1 MTTTV
6 VLKNEPVRSLEDKFL
21 GELVRQSES
30 KRSVIQS
37 DFLTDLKQTAMSVLA
52 QSKFPNKRDEEW
64 QFTDISEL
72 LKIDFQVAQKANL
85 TTDIINQ
92 FILEEAQQSRIVFI
106 NGIYSPEFSNTKALT
121 ALDDRVYLGN
131 LSDLPDAQKVKLT
144 HYLGQQEGSN
154 EFFTA
159 LNTAGFSDLA
169 IAWIGSDVTL
179 ETPIHLLFLSVVD
192 SIPSLIQSRVLVIA
206 EPNSNFSIVESYG
219 AVTTNCT
226 DRPQQ
231 KPYLS
236 NVVTEIYLAE
246 NSQINH
252 IRNQRESGDSFHIAK
267 TAIAQSKNSSYTN
280 YDFNLGAKF
289 YRHNL
294 DIFQQGEQT
303 ETNLNGLTIIAGR
316 QVSDTHSAIYL
327 RHPHGK
333 TNQLHKCIVDEYSHA
348 IFSGKVFVPKAAQ
361 MTNAI
366 QLNRNLVLSSKARV
380 NTKPELQ
387 ITADNVKCS
396 HGATVSQLE
405 ADEVFYLRS
414 RGLNDYDAR
423 HLLIDAFAGE
433 ILDKIS
439 LNSLQKRLRQ
449 CISCRTI

>member
-1 MTTTV
+1 MTTAV
-6 VLKNEPVRSLEDKFL
+6 VLKNESVSSLEDNYLSKL
-21 GELVRQSES
+21 LIQCES
-30 KRSVIQS
+30 KNAVIQS
-37 DFLTDLKQTAMSVLA
+37 DCLSDLKQKAASVLA

-64 QFTDISEL
+64 QFTDISDL
-72 LKIDFQVAQKANL
+72 LKIDFQSAKKTIL
-85 TTDIINQ
+85 TTDILNQ
-92 FILEEAQQSRIVFI
+92 FVLEEAKNSRLVFV
-106 NGIYSPEFSNTKALT
+106 NGIYSSELSNIT
-121 ALDDRVYLGN
+121 ALPDRVYVGNLHN
-131 LSDLPDAQKVKLT
+131 LSDTKKTQLA
-144 HYLGQQEGSN
+144 HYLGQQEGSD

-159 LNTAGFSDLA
+159 LNTAGLSDVA
-169 IAWIGSDVTL
+169 IAWVGSDVKI

-192 SIPSLIQSRVLVIA
+192 SVPSLVQTRVLVIA
-206 EPNSNFSIVESYG
+206 EPHSNFSIVESYG

-231 KPYLS
+231 KPYFS

-246 NSQINH
+246 NSQMNH

-280 YDFNLGAKF
+280 YDFNLGSKLC
-289 YRHNL
+289 RHNL
-294 DIFQQGEQT
+294 DIYQQGEQT
-303 ETNLNGLTIIAGR
+303 ESNLNGLTIIAGR
-316 QVSDTHSAIYL
+316 QVSDTHSAIHL

-348 IFSGKVFVPKAAQ
+348 VFSGKVFVPKAAQ
-361 MTNAI
+361 MTNAS

-433 ILDKIS
+433 ILDKVS
-439 LNSLQKRLRQ
+439 LHSLEKRLRQ

>member
-1 MTTTV
+1 MTTAV
-6 VLKNEPVRSLEDKFL
+6 VLKNESVNSLEDNYL
-21 GELVRQSES
+21 S
-30 KRSVIQS
+30 KLLSQCEKKNAVIQS
-37 DFLTDLKQTAMSVLA
+37 DFLSDLKQKAASVLT
-52 QSKFPNKRDEEW
+52 QSRFPNKRDEEW
-64 QFTDISEL
+64 QFTDISDL
-72 LKIDFQVAQKANL
+72 LKIDFQVAKETTL
-85 TTDIINQ
+85 TTDILNQ
-92 FILEEAQQSRIVFI
+92 FILEEAKNSRLVFV
-106 NGIYSPEFSNTKALT
+106 NGIYSAELSNTT
-121 ALDDRVYLGN
+121 ALLDGVYVGN
-131 LSDLPDAQKVKLT
+131 LSNLSDTKKTQLAS
-144 HYLGQQEGSN
+144 YLGQQEGSDD
-154 EFFTA
+154 FFTA
-159 LNTAGFSDLA
+159 LNTAGLDDVA
-169 IAWIGSDVTL
+169 IAWVGSDVTV

-192 SIPSLIQSRVLVIA
+192 SVPSLIQTRVLVIA
-206 EPNSNFSIVESYG
+206 EPNSTFSLVESYG

-231 KPYLS
+231 KPYFS

-246 NSQINH
+246 NSQVNH

-267 TAIAQSKNSSYTN
+267 TVISQAKNSHYTN
-280 YDFNLGAKF
+280 YDFNLGAKLC
-289 YRHNL
+289 RHNL
-294 DIFQQGEQT
+294 EIYQQGEQT
-303 ETNLNGLTIIAGR
+303 ESNLNGLTIIAGR

-333 TNQLHKCIVDEYSHA
+333 MNQLHKCIVDEYSHA

-361 MTNAI
+361 MTNAN
-366 QLNRNLVLSSKARV
+366 QLNRNLVLSSKARI

-423 HLLIDAFAGE
+423 HLLLDAFAGE
-433 ILDKIS
+433 ILDKVS
-439 LNSLQKRLRQ
+439 LKSLQQRLRQ

>member
-1 MTTTV
+1 MTTAV
-6 VLKNEPVRSLEDKFL
+6 VLKNESVSSLEDNYL
-21 GELVRQSES
+21 GKLLLQCES
-30 KRSVIQS
+30 NHTVIQS
-37 DFLTDLKQTAMSVLA
+37 DFLSDLKQKAASVLT

-64 QFTDISEL
+64 QFTDISDL
-72 LKIDFQVAQKANL
+72 LKIDFQVAKETTL
-85 TTDIINQ
+85 TTDVLNQ
-92 FILEEAQQSRIVFI
+92 FVLEEAQNSRLVFV
-106 NGIYSPEFSNTKALT
+106 NGIYSAELSNTT
-121 ALDDRVYLGN
+121 ALLDRVYVGNLNN
-131 LSDLPDAQKVKLT
+131 LSDTKKTQLAS
-144 HYLGQQEGSN
+144 YLGRQEGSD

-159 LNTAGFSDLA
+159 LNTAGMSDVA
-169 IAWIGSDVTL
+169 IAWVGSDVTV

-192 SIPSLIQSRVLVIA
+192 SIPSLIQTRVLVIA
-206 EPNSNFSIVESYG
+206 EPNSTFSLVESYG

-246 NSQINH
+246 NSQVNH

-267 TAIAQSKNSSYTN
+267 TAVSQAKNSHYTN
-280 YDFNLGAKF
+280 YDFNLGAKLC
-289 YRHNL
+289 RHNL
-294 DIFQQGEQT
+294 EIYQQGEQT
-303 ETNLNGLTIIAGR
+303 ESNLNGLTIIAGR

-361 MTNAI
+361 MTNAS
-366 QLNRNLVLSSKARV
+366 QLNRNLVLSSKARI

-423 HLLIDAFAGE
+423 HLLLDAFAGE
-433 ILDKIS
+433 ILDKVS
-439 LNSLQKRLRQ
+439 LKSLQQRLRQ

>member
-1 MTTTV
+1 MTTAV
-6 VLKNEPVRSLEDKFL
+6 VLKNESVNSLEDNYL
-21 GELVRQSES
+21 S
-30 KRSVIQS
+30 KLLSQCEKKNAVIQS
-37 DFLTDLKQTAMSVLA
+37 DFLSDLKQKAASILT

-64 QFTDISEL
+64 QFTDISDL
-72 LKIDFQVAQKANL
+72 LKIDFQIAKETIL
-85 TTDIINQ
+85 TTDVLNQ
-92 FILEEAQQSRIVFI
+92 FVLEEAKNSRLVFV
-106 NGIYSPEFSNTKALT
+106 NGIYSSELSNTT
-121 ALDDRVYLGN
+121 ALPDRIYVGN
-131 LSDLPDAQKVKLT
+131 LHNLPDTKKTQLAN
-144 HYLGQQEGSN
+144 YLGQQEGSD

-159 LNTAGFSDLA
+159 LNTAGLSDVA
-169 IAWIGSDVTL
+169 IAWVGSDVTV

-192 SIPSLIQSRVLVIA
+192 SIPSLIQTRVLVIA

-219 AVTTNCT
+219 AVTDNCT

-246 NSQINH
+246 NSQLNH
-252 IRNQRESGDSFHIAK
+252 IRNQRESGDSFHITK
-267 TAIAQSKNSSYTN
+267 TVIAQSKNSSYTN
-280 YDFNLGAKF
+280 YDFNLGSKLC
-289 YRHNL
+289 RHNL
-294 DIFQQGEQT
+294 DIYQQGEQT
-303 ETNLNGLTIIAGR
+303 ESNLNGLTIIAGR
-316 QVSDTHSAIYL
+316 QVSDTHSAIHL

-348 IFSGKVFVPKAAQ
+348 VFSGKVFVPKAAQ
-361 MTNAI
+361 MTNAS
-366 QLNRNLVLSSKARV
+366 QLNRNLVLSSKAKV

-405 ADEVFYLRS
+405 ADEIFYLRS

-423 HLLIDAFAGE
+423 HLLLDAFAGE
-433 ILDKIS
+433 ILDKVS
-439 LNSLQKRLRQ
+439 LKSLQQRLRQ

>member
-1 MTTTV
+1 MTTAV
-6 VLKNEPVRSLEDKFL
+6 VLKNESVNSLEDDYL
-21 GELVRQSES
+21 GKLLLQCES
-30 KRSVIQS
+30 NHTVIQS
-37 DFLTDLKQTAMSVLA
+37 DFLSDLKQKAASVLT

-64 QFTDISEL
+64 QFTDVSDL
-72 LKIDFQVAQKANL
+72 LKVDFKVAKKTGL
-85 TTDIINQ
+85 TTDILNQ
-92 FILEEAQQSRIVFI
+92 FVLEEAKNSRLVFV
-106 NGIYSPEFSNTKALT
+106 NGIYSSELSDTT
-121 ALDDRVYLGN
+121 ALPDKVYIGN
-131 LSDLPDAQKVKLT
+131 LKGLSDTKKTQLAN
-144 HYLGQQEGSN
+144 YLGQQEGSD

-159 LNTAGFSDLA
+159 LNTVGLSDVA
-169 IAWIGSDVTL
+169 IAWVGSDVKI

-192 SIPSLIQSRVLVIA
+192 SVPTLIQTRVLVIGEA
-206 EPNSNFSIVESYG
+206 NSNFSIVESYG

-231 KPYLS
+231 KPYFS

-246 NSQINH
+246 NSQVNH

-280 YDFNLGAKF
+280 YDFNLGSKLC
-289 YRHNL
+289 RHNL
-294 DIFQQGEQT
+294 EIYQQGEQT

-361 MTNAI
+361 MTNAN

-433 ILDKIS
+433 ILDKVS
-439 LNSLQKRLRQ
+439 LNSLQQRLRQ

>member
-1 MTTTV
+1 MTAAV
-6 VLKNEPVRSLEDKFL
+6 VLKNESINSLEDNYL
-21 GELVRQSES
+21 S
-30 KRSVIQS
+30 KLLSQCEQKKAVIQS
-37 DFLTDLKQTAMSVLA
+37 DFLIDLKQKAASVLT
-52 QSKFPNKRDEEW
+52 QSRFPNKRDEEW
-64 QFTDISEL
+64 QFTDISDL
-72 LKIDFQVAQKANL
+72 LKIDFQVAKETTL
-85 TTDIINQ
+85 TTDILNQ
-92 FILEEAQQSRIVFI
+92 FVLEEAKNSRLVFV
-106 NGIYSPEFSNTKALT
+106 NGIYSAELSNTT
-121 ALDDRVYLGN
+121 ALLDRVYVGN
-131 LSDLPDAQKVKLT
+131 LSNLSDTKKTQLAS
-144 HYLGQQEGSN
+144 YLGQQEGSD
-154 EFFTA
+154 EFFTT
-159 LNTAGFSDLA
+159 LNTAGLDDVA
-169 IAWIGSDVTL
+169 IAWVGSDVTI

-192 SIPSLIQSRVLVIA
+192 SVPSLVQTRVLVIGEA
-206 EPNSNFSIVESYG
+206 NSNFSIVESYG

-231 KPYLS
+231 KPYFS

-246 NSQINH
+246 NSQVNH

-280 YDFNLGAKF
+280 YDFNLGSKLC
-289 YRHNL
+289 RHNL
-294 DIFQQGEQT
+294 DIYQQGEQT
-303 ETNLNGLTIIAGR
+303 ESNLNGLTIIAGR
-316 QVSDTHSAIYL
+316 QVSDTHSAIHL

-348 IFSGKVFVPKAAQ
+348 VFSGKVFVPKAAQ
-361 MTNAI
+361 MTNAS

-433 ILDKIS
+433 ILDKVS
-439 LNSLQKRLRQ
+439 LHSLEKRLRQ

>member
-1 MTTTV
+1 MTTAV
-6 VLKNEPVRSLEDKFL
+6 VLKNESINSLEDNYL
-21 GELVRQSES
+21 S
-30 KRSVIQS
+30 KLLSQCEKKNAVIQS
-37 DFLTDLKQTAMSVLA
+37 DFLSDLKQKAASVLT
-52 QSKFPNKRDEEW
+52 QSRFPNKRDEEW
-64 QFTDISEL
+64 QFTDISDL
-72 LKIDFQVAQKANL
+72 LKIDFQVAKETTL
-85 TTDIINQ
+85 TTDVLNQ
-92 FILEEAQQSRIVFI
+92 FILEEAKNSRLVFV
-106 NGIYSPEFSNTKALT
+106 NGIYSAELSNTT
-121 ALDDRVYLGN
+121 ALLDGVYVGN
-131 LSDLPDAQKVKLT
+131 LSNLSDTKKTQLAS
-144 HYLGQQEGSN
+144 YLGQQEGSDD
-154 EFFTA
+154 FFTA
-159 LNTAGFSDLA
+159 LNTAGLDDVA
-169 IAWIGSDVTL
+169 IAWVGSDVTV

-192 SIPSLIQSRVLVIA
+192 SVPSLIQTRVLVIA
-206 EPNSNFSIVESYG
+206 EPNSTFSLIESYG

-226 DRPQQ
+226 DLPQQ
-231 KPYLS
+231 KPYVS

-246 NSQINH
+246 NSQVNH

-267 TAIAQSKNSSYTN
+267 TVISQAKNSHYTN
-280 YDFNLGAKF
+280 YDFNLGAKLC
-289 YRHNL
+289 RHNL
-294 DIFQQGEQT
+294 EIYQQGEQT

-327 RHPHGK
+327 RHLHGK

-361 MTNAI
+361 MTNAS
-366 QLNRNLVLSSKARV
+366 QLNRNLVLSSKARI

-423 HLLIDAFAGE
+423 HLLLDAFAGE
-433 ILDKIS
+433 ILDKVS
-439 LNSLQKRLRQ
+439 LKSLQQRLRQ

>member
-1 MTTTV
+1 MTTAV
-6 VLKNEPVRSLEDKFL
+6 VLKNESLNSLEDNYLSKL
-21 GELVRQSES
+21 LIQCES
-30 KRSVIQS
+30 KSSVIQS
-37 DFLTDLKQTAMSVLA
+37 DFLSNLKQKAASVLV

-64 QFTDISEL
+64 QFTDISDL
-72 LKIDFQVAQKANL
+72 LKVDFQVAKETTL
-85 TTDIINQ
+85 TTDVLNQ
-92 FILEEAQQSRIVFI
+92 FVLEEAKNSRLVFV
-106 NGIYSPEFSNTKALT
+106 NGIYSAELSDTT
-121 ALDDRVYLGN
+121 ALPDRVYVGNLHN
-131 LSDLPDAQKVKLT
+131 LSDTKKTQLAN
-144 HYLGQQEGSN
+144 YLGQQEGSD

-159 LNTAGFSDLA
+159 LNTAGLSDVA
-169 IAWIGSDVTL
+169 IAWVGSDV
-179 ETPIHLLFLSVVD
+179 EIKTPIHLLFLSVVD
-192 SIPSLIQSRVLVIA
+192 SVPSLIQTRVLVIA
-206 EPNSNFSIVESYG
+206 ETNSNFSIVESYG
-219 AVTTNCT
+219 AVTDNCT

-246 NSQINH
+246 NSQLNH
-252 IRNQRESGDSFHIAK
+252 IRNQRESGDSFHLAK
-267 TAIAQSKNSSYTN
+267 TAISQAKNSHYTN

-289 YRHNL
+289 CRHNL
-294 DIFQQGEQT
+294 DTYQQGEQT
-303 ETNLNGLTIIAGR
+303 ESNLNGLTIIAGR
-316 QVSDTHSAIYL
+316 QVSDTHSAIHL

-348 IFSGKVFVPKAAQ
+348 VFSGKVFVPKAAQ
-361 MTNAI
+361 MTNAV

-433 ILDKIS
+433 ILDKVS
-439 LNSLQKRLRQ
+439 LKSLQQRLRQ

>member
-1 MTTTV
+1 MTTAV
-6 VLKNEPVRSLEDKFL
+6 VLKNESVSSLKDNYLSKL
-21 GELVRQSES
+21 LIQCES
-30 KRSVIQS
+30 KSSVIQS
-37 DFLTDLKQTAMSVLA
+37 DFLSDLKQKAASVLT

-64 QFTDISEL
+64 QFTDISDL
-72 LKIDFQVAQKANL
+72 LKIDFQSAKKTIL
-85 TTDIINQ
+85 TTDILNQ
-92 FILEEAQQSRIVFI
+92 FVLEEAKNSRLVFV
-106 NGIYSPEFSNTKALT
+106 NGTYYSELSDTT
-121 ALDDRVYLGN
+121 ALSDKVYVGN
-131 LSDLPDAQKVKLT
+131 LKGLSDTKKTQLA
-144 HYLGQQEGSN
+144 HYLGQQEGSD

-159 LNTAGFSDLA
+159 LNTAGLSDVA
-169 IAWIGSDVTL
+169 IAWVGSDVKIK
-179 ETPIHLLFLSVVD
+179 TPIHLLFLSVVD
-192 SIPSLIQSRVLVIA
+192 SVPSLVQTRVLVIGEA
-206 EPNSNFSIVESYG
+206 NSNFSIVESYG

-231 KPYLS
+231 KPYFS

-252 IRNQRESGDSFHIAK
+252 IRNQRDSGDSFHIAK

-280 YDFNLGAKF
+280 YDFNLGSKLC
-289 YRHNL
+289 RHNL
-294 DIFQQGEQT
+294 DIYQQGEQT
-303 ETNLNGLTIIAGR
+303 ESNLNGLTIIAGR
-316 QVSDTHSAIYL
+316 QVSDTHSAIHL

-348 IFSGKVFVPKAAQ
+348 VFSGKVFVPKAAQ
-361 MTNAI
+361 MTNAS
-366 QLNRNLVLSSKARV
+366 QLNSNLVLSSKARV

-433 ILDKIS
+433 ILDKVS
-439 LNSLQKRLRQ
+439 LHSLEKRLRQ

>member
-1 MTTTV
+1 MTTAV
-6 VLKNEPVRSLEDKFL
+6 VLKNESVNSLEDNYL
-21 GELVRQSES
+21 S
-30 KRSVIQS
+30 KLLSQCEQKNAVIQS
-37 DFLTDLKQTAMSVLA
+37 DFLTNLKQKAASVLT
-52 QSKFPNKRDEEW
+52 QSRFPNKRDEEW
-64 QFTDISEL
+64 QFTDISDL
-72 LKIDFQVAQKANL
+72 LKIDFQVAKETTL
-85 TTDIINQ
+85 TTDVLNQ
-92 FILEEAQQSRIVFI
+92 FVLEEAKNSRLVFV
-106 NGIYSPEFSNTKALT
+106 NGIYSAELSNTT
-121 ALDDRVYLGN
+121 ALLDRIYVGN
-131 LSDLPDAQKVKLT
+131 LSNLSDTKKTQLAS
-144 HYLGQQEGSN
+144 YLGQQEDSE

-159 LNTAGFSDLA
+159 LNTTGLDDVA
-169 IAWIGSDVTL
+169 IAWVGSDVTV

-192 SIPSLIQSRVLVIA
+192 SIPSLIQTRVLVVA
-206 EPNSNFSIVESYG
+206 EPHSQFSILESYG
-219 AVTTNCT
+219 AVTDNCT

-246 NSQINH
+246 NSQVNH

-267 TAIAQSKNSSYTN
+267 TVISQAKNSHYTN
-280 YDFNLGAKF
+280 YDFNLGAKLC
-289 YRHNL
+289 RHNL
-294 DIFQQGEQT
+294 EIYQQGEQT

-327 RHPHGK
+327 HHPHGK

-361 MTNAI
+361 MTNAS
-366 QLNRNLVLSSKARV
+366 QLNRNLVLSSKARI

-423 HLLIDAFAGE
+423 HLLLDAFAGE
-433 ILDKIS
+433 ILDKVS
-439 LNSLQKRLRQ
+439 LKSLQQRLRQ
-449 CISCRTI
+449 CIACRTI

>member
-1 MTTTV
+1 MTTAV
-6 VLKNEPVRSLEDKFL
+6 VLKNESINSLEDNYL
-21 GELVRQSES
+21 S
-30 KRSVIQS
+30 KLLSQCEKKNAVIQS
-37 DFLTDLKQTAMSVLA
+37 DFLSDLKQKAASVLT
-52 QSKFPNKRDEEW
+52 QSRFPNKRDEEW
-64 QFTDISEL
+64 QFTDISDL
-72 LKIDFQVAQKANL
+72 LKIDFQVAKETTL
-85 TTDIINQ
+85 TTDVLNQ
-92 FILEEAQQSRIVFI
+92 FILEEAKNSRLVFV
-106 NGIYSPEFSNTKALT
+106 NGIYSAELSNTT
-121 ALDDRVYLGN
+121 ALLDGVYVGN
-131 LSDLPDAQKVKLT
+131 LSNLSDTKKTQLAS
-144 HYLGQQEGSN
+144 YLGQQEGSDD
-154 EFFTA
+154 FFTA
-159 LNTAGFSDLA
+159 LNTAGLDDVA
-169 IAWIGSDVTL
+169 IAWVGSDVTV

-192 SIPSLIQSRVLVIA
+192 SVPSLIQTRVLVIA
-206 EPNSNFSIVESYG
+206 EPNSTFSLIESYG

-231 KPYLS
+231 KPYVS

-246 NSQINH
+246 NSQVNH

-267 TAIAQSKNSSYTN
+267 TVISQAKNSHYTN
-280 YDFNLGAKF
+280 YDFNLGAKLC
-289 YRHNL
+289 RHNL
-294 DIFQQGEQT
+294 EIYQQGEQT

-327 RHPHGK
+327 RHLHGK

-361 MTNAI
+361 MTNAS
-366 QLNRNLVLSSKARV
+366 QLNRNLVLSSKARI

-423 HLLIDAFAGE
+423 HLLLDAFAGE
-433 ILDKIS
+433 ILDKVS
-439 LNSLQKRLRQ
+439 LKSLQQRLRQ

>member
-1 MTTTV
+1 MTTAV
-6 VLKNEPVRSLEDKFL
+6 VLKNESVNSLEDNYL
-21 GELVRQSES
+21 S
-30 KRSVIQS
+30 KLLIQCEKKNAVIQS
-37 DFLTDLKQTAMSVLA
+37 DFLTDLKQKAASVLT
-52 QSKFPNKRDEEW
+52 QSRFPNKRDEEW
-64 QFTDISEL
+64 QFTDISDL
-72 LKIDFQVAQKANL
+72 LKIDFQAAKETTL
-85 TTDIINQ
+85 TTDVLNQ
-92 FILEEAQQSRIVFI
+92 FVLEEAKNSRLVFV
-106 NGIYSPEFSNTKALT
+106 NGIYSAELSNRT
-121 ALDDRVYLGN
+121 ALLDRVYVGNLNN
-131 LSDLPDAQKVKLT
+131 LSDTKKTQLAS
-144 HYLGQQEGSN
+144 YLGQQEGSD

-159 LNTAGFSDLA
+159 LNTAGLDDVA
-169 IAWIGSDVTL
+169 IAWVGSDVTV

-192 SIPSLIQSRVLVIA
+192 SIPSLIQTRVLVIA
-206 EPNSNFSIVESYG
+206 EPNSTFSLVESYG

-226 DRPQQ
+226 DRPQK
-231 KPYLS
+231 KPYFS

-246 NSQINH
+246 NSQVNH

-267 TAIAQSKNSSYTN
+267 TVISQAKNSRYTN
-280 YDFNLGAKF
+280 YDFNLGAKLC
-289 YRHNL
+289 RHNL
-294 DIFQQGEQT
+294 EIYQQGEQT
-303 ETNLNGLTIIAGR
+303 ESNLHGLTIIAGR

-327 RHPHGK
+327 RYPHGK

-361 MTNAI
+361 MTNAN
-366 QLNRNLVLSSKARV
+366 QLNRNLVLSSKARI

-423 HLLIDAFAGE
+423 HLLLDAFAGE
-433 ILDKIS
+433 ILDKVS
-439 LNSLQKRLRQ
+439 LKSLQQRLRQ

>member
-1 MTTTV
+1 MTTAV
-6 VLKNEPVRSLEDKFL
+6 VLKNESVSSLEDNYL
-21 GELVRQSES
+21 GDLLQTCE
-30 KRSVIQS
+30 KKNSVIQS
-37 DFLTDLKQTAMSVLA
+37 NFLAGLRQKAASVLT

-64 QFTDISEL
+64 QFTDISNL
-72 LKIDFQVAQKANL
+72 LNIDFQIAQQTTL
-85 TTDIINQ
+85 TNDILNQ
-92 FILEEAQQSRIVFI
+92 FVLEEGKNSRLVFI
-106 NGIYSPEFSNTKALT
+106 NGVYSPESSDTT
-121 ALDDRVYLGN
+121 ALPNSVYVGN
-131 LSDLPDAQKVKLT
+131 LKGLSDTKKTQLAN
-144 HYLGQQEGSN
+144 YLGQQEGSD

-159 LNTAGFSDLA
+159 LNTVGLSDVA
-169 IAWIGSDVTL
+169 IAWVGSDVKI

-192 SIPSLIQSRVLVIA
+192 SVPTLIQTRVLVIA

-231 KPYLS
+231 KPYFS

-246 NSQINH
+246 NSQMNH

-280 YDFNLGAKF
+280 YDFNLGSKLC
-289 YRHNL
+289 RHNL
-294 DIFQQGEQT
+294 DIYQQGEQT
-303 ETNLNGLTIIAGR
+303 ESNLNGLTIIAGR
-316 QVSDTHSAIYL
+316 QVSDTHSAIHL

-348 IFSGKVFVPKAAQ
+348 VFSGKVFVPKAAQ

-433 ILDKIS
+433 ILDKVS
-439 LNSLQKRLRQ
+439 LHSLEKRLRQ

>member
-1 MTTTV
+1 MTTAV
-6 VLKNEPVRSLEDKFL
+6 VLKSEPVNSLEDQFL
-21 GELVRQSES
+21 GQLLQQCES
-30 KRSVIQS
+30 KKALVQL
-37 DFLTDLKQTAMSVLA
+37 DVLTDLKKPASSLLI
-52 QSKFPNKRDEEW
+52 QSKIPNRRDEEW
-64 QFTDISEL
+64 QFTDLSDL
-72 LKIDFQVAQKANL
+72 LKINFQVAEKVSL
-85 TTDIINQ
+85 STDILNQ
-92 FILEEAQQSRIVFI
+92 FILEEAKQSRLVFV
-106 NGIYSPEFSNTKALT
+106 NGIYSPELSDLT
-121 ALDDRVYLGN
+121 ALPDHVYVGN
-131 LSDLPDAQKVKLT
+131 LSNLPDAQKTKIAN
-144 HYLGQQEGSN
+144 YLGKQEGSG
-154 EFFTA
+154 ELFTA
-159 LNTAGFSDLA
+159 LNTAGLSDVA
-169 IAWIGSDVTL
+169 IAWIGEGVTV

-192 SIPSLIQSRVLVIA
+192 AVPRLIQPRILVIA
-206 EPNSNFSIVESYG
+206 EPNSKVSLVESYG
-219 AVTTNCT
+219 AVTENCT

-231 KPYLS
+231 KPYFT
-236 NVVTEIYLAE
+236 NAVTEIYLAE
-246 NSQINH
+246 NAQINH

-280 YDFNLGAKF
+280 YEINLGAKL

-303 ETNLNGLTIIAGR
+303 ETNLNGLVIITGR

-327 RHPHGK
+327 RYPHGK

-361 MTNAI
+361 MTNAC

-405 ADEVFYLRS
+405 ADEIFYLRS

-433 ILDKIS
+433 ILDKVS

>member
-1 MTTTV
+1 MTTAV
-6 VLKNEPVRSLEDKFL
+6 VLKNESVNSLEDNYFSKL
-21 GELVRQSES
+21 LIQCES
-30 KRSVIQS
+30 KSSVIQS
-37 DFLTDLKQTAMSVLA
+37 DFLSDLKQKAASVLV

-64 QFTDISEL
+64 QFTDISDL
-72 LKIDFQVAQKANL
+72 LKVDFQVAKETTL
-85 TTDIINQ
+85 TTDVLNQ
-92 FILEEAQQSRIVFI
+92 FVLEEAKNSRLVFV
-106 NGIYSPEFSNTKALT
+106 NGIYSAELSDTT
-121 ALDDRVYLGN
+121 ALPDRVYVGNLHN
-131 LSDLPDAQKVKLT
+131 LSDTKKTQLAN
-144 HYLGQQEGSN
+144 YLGQQEGSD

-159 LNTAGFSDLA
+159 LNTAGLSDVA
-169 IAWIGSDVTL
+169 IAWVGSDV
-179 ETPIHLLFLSVVD
+179 EIKTPIHLLFLSVVD
-192 SIPSLIQSRVLVIA
+192 SVPSLIQTRVLVIA
-206 EPNSNFSIVESYG
+206 ETNSNFSIVESYG
-219 AVTTNCT
+219 AVTDNCT

-246 NSQINH
+246 NSQLNH
-252 IRNQRESGDSFHIAK
+252 IRNQRESGDSFHLAK
-267 TAIAQSKNSSYTN
+267 TAISQAKNSHYTN

-289 YRHNL
+289 CRHNL
-294 DIFQQGEQT
+294 DTYQQGEQT
-303 ETNLNGLTIIAGR
+303 ESNLNGLTIIAGR
-316 QVSDTHSAIYL
+316 QVSDTHSAIHL

-348 IFSGKVFVPKAAQ
+348 VFSGKVFVPKAAQ
-361 MTNAI
+361 MTNAV

-433 ILDKIS
+433 ILDKVS
-439 LNSLQKRLRQ
+439 LKSLQQRLRQ

>member
-1 MTTTV
+1 MTTAV
-6 VLKNEPVRSLEDKFL
+6 VLKNESVNSLEDNYL
-21 GELVRQSES
+21 S
-30 KRSVIQS
+30 KLLSQCEQKNAVIQS
-37 DFLTDLKQTAMSVLA
+37 DFLIDLKQKAASVLT
-52 QSKFPNKRDEEW
+52 QSRFPNKRDEEW
-64 QFTDISEL
+64 QFTDISDL
-72 LKIDFQVAQKANL
+72 LKIDFQVAKETTL
-85 TTDIINQ
+85 TTDVLNQ
-92 FILEEAQQSRIVFI
+92 FVLEESQNSRLVFV
-106 NGIYSPEFSNTKALT
+106 NGIYSAELSNTT
-121 ALDDRVYLGN
+121 ALLDRVYVGNLHN
-131 LSDLPDAQKVKLT
+131 LSDSKKTQLAN
-144 HYLGQQEGSN
+144 YLGNQEGSD

-159 LNTAGFSDLA
+159 LNTAGMSDVA
-169 IAWIGSDVTL
+169 IAWVGSDVTV

-192 SIPSLIQSRVLVIA
+192 SVPSLIQTRVLVIA
-206 EPNSNFSIVESYG
+206 EPNSTFSLVESYG
-219 AVTTNCT
+219 AVTDNCT

-231 KPYLS
+231 KPYVS

-246 NSQINH
+246 NSQVNH

-267 TAIAQSKNSSYTN
+267 TVISQAKNSYYTN
-280 YDFNLGAKF
+280 YDFNLGAKLC
-289 YRHNL
+289 RHNL
-294 DIFQQGEQT
+294 EIYQQGEQT

-361 MTNAI
+361 MTNAS
-366 QLNRNLVLSSKARV
+366 QLNRNLVLSSKARI

-423 HLLIDAFAGE
+423 HLLLDAFAGE
-433 ILDKIS
+433 ILDKVS
-439 LNSLQKRLRQ
+439 LKSLQQRLRQ

>member
-1 MTTTV
+1 M
-6 VLKNEPVRSLEDKFL
+6 
-21 GELVRQSES
+21 
-30 KRSVIQS
+30 
-37 DFLTDLKQTAMSVLA
+37 
-52 QSKFPNKRDEEW
+52 
-64 QFTDISEL
+64 
-72 LKIDFQVAQKANL
+72 
-85 TTDIINQ
+85 
-92 FILEEAQQSRIVFI
+92 
-106 NGIYSPEFSNTKALT
+106 
-121 ALDDRVYLGN
+121 
-131 LSDLPDAQKVKLT
+131 
-144 HYLGQQEGSN
+144 
-154 EFFTA
+154 
-159 LNTAGFSDLA
+159 NTAGLDDVA
-169 IAWIGSDVTL
+169 IAWVGSDVTV

-192 SIPSLIQSRVLVIA
+192 SVPSLIQTRVLVIA
-206 EPNSNFSIVESYG
+206 EPNSTFSLVESYG

-231 KPYLS
+231 KPYFS

-246 NSQINH
+246 NSQVNH

-267 TAIAQSKNSSYTN
+267 TVISQAKNSHYTN
-280 YDFNLGAKF
+280 YDFNLGAKLC
-289 YRHNL
+289 RHNL
-294 DIFQQGEQT
+294 EIYQQGEQT

-327 RHPHGK
+327 RHLHGK

-361 MTNAI
+361 MTNAS
-366 QLNRNLVLSSKARV
+366 QLNRNLVLSSKARI

-423 HLLIDAFAGE
+423 HLLLDAFAGE
-433 ILDKIS
+433 ILDKVS
-439 LNSLQKRLRQ
+439 LKSLQQRLRQ

>member
-1 MTTTV
+1 MTTAV
-6 VLKNEPVRSLEDKFL
+6 VLKNESVNSLEDNYL
-21 GELVRQSES
+21 S
-30 KRSVIQS
+30 KLLIQCEKKNAVIQS
-37 DFLTDLKQTAMSVLA
+37 DFLIDLKQKAASVLT
-52 QSKFPNKRDEEW
+52 QSRFPNKRDEEL
-64 QFTDISEL
+64 QFTDISDL
-72 LKIDFQVAQKANL
+72 LKIDFQVTKETTL
-85 TTDIINQ
+85 TINVLNQ
-92 FILEEAQQSRIVFI
+92 FILEEAQNSRLVFV
-106 NGIYSPEFSNTKALT
+106 NGIYSAELSNTT
-121 ALDDRVYLGN
+121 ALLDRVYVGNLNN
-131 LSDLPDAQKVKLT
+131 LSDTKKTQLAS
-144 HYLGQQEGSN
+144 YLGQQEGSD

-159 LNTAGFSDLA
+159 LNTAGMSDVA
-169 IAWIGSDVTL
+169 IAWVGSDVTI

-192 SIPSLIQSRVLVIA
+192 LVPSLIQTRVLVIA
-206 EPNSNFSIVESYG
+206 EPNSKFSIVESYG
-219 AVTTNCT
+219 AVTDNCT

-236 NVVTEIYLAE
+236 NSVTEIYLAE
-246 NSQINH
+246 NSQVNH

-280 YDFNLGAKF
+280 YDFNLGSKLC
-289 YRHNL
+289 RHNL
-294 DIFQQGEQT
+294 EIYQQGEQT
-303 ETNLNGLTIIAGR
+303 ESNLNGLTIIAGR
-316 QVSDTHSAIYL
+316 QVSDTHSAIHL

-361 MTNAI
+361 MTNAN
-366 QLNRNLVLSSKARV
+366 QLNRNLVLSSKARI

-423 HLLIDAFAGE
+423 HLLLDAFAGE
-433 ILDKIS
+433 ILDKVS
-439 LNSLQKRLRQ
+439 LKSLQQRLRQ

>member
-1 MTTTV
+1 MTTAV
-6 VLKNEPVRSLEDKFL
+6 VLKNESVNSLEDNYL
-21 GELVRQSES
+21 S
-30 KRSVIQS
+30 KLLTQCEQKNAVIQS
-37 DFLTDLKQTAMSVLA
+37 DFLTDLKQKAASVLT

-64 QFTDISEL
+64 QFTDISDL
-72 LKIDFQVAQKANL
+72 LKIDFQVAKETTL
-85 TTDIINQ
+85 TTDVLNQ
-92 FILEEAQQSRIVFI
+92 FILEEAQNSRLVFV
-106 NGIYSPEFSNTKALT
+106 NGIYSAELSNTT
-121 ALDDRVYLGN
+121 ALLDRVYVGN
-131 LSDLPDAQKVKLT
+131 LSNLSDTKKTQLAS
-144 HYLGQQEGSN
+144 YLGQQEGSD

-159 LNTAGFSDLA
+159 LNTAGLDDVALA
-169 IAWIGSDVTL
+169 WVGSDVKI

-192 SIPSLIQSRVLVIA
+192 SVPSLVQTRVLVIGEA
-206 EPNSNFSIVESYG
+206 NSDFSIVESYG

-231 KPYLS
+231 KPYFS

-246 NSQINH
+246 NSQVNH

-280 YDFNLGAKF
+280 YDFNLGSKLC
-289 YRHNL
+289 RHNL
-294 DIFQQGEQT
+294 DIYQQGEQT
-303 ETNLNGLTIIAGR
+303 ESNLNGLTIIAGR
-316 QVSDTHSAIYL
+316 QVSDTHSAIHL

-348 IFSGKVFVPKAAQ
+348 VFSGKVFVPKAAQ
-361 MTNAI
+361 MTNAS

-433 ILDKIS
+433 ILDKVS
-439 LNSLQKRLRQ
+439 LKSLQQRLRQ

>member
-1 MTTTV
+1 M
-6 VLKNEPVRSLEDKFL
+6 
-21 GELVRQSES
+21 
-30 KRSVIQS
+30 
-37 DFLTDLKQTAMSVLA
+37 
-52 QSKFPNKRDEEW
+52 
-64 QFTDISEL
+64 
-72 LKIDFQVAQKANL
+72 
-85 TTDIINQ
+85 
-92 FILEEAQQSRIVFI
+92 
-106 NGIYSPEFSNTKALT
+106 NGIYSAELSNTT
-121 ALDDRVYLGN
+121 ALLDRIYVGN
-131 LSDLPDAQKVKLT
+131 LSNLSDAKKTKLAT
-144 HYLGQQEGSN
+144 YLGQQEGSN

-159 LNTAGFSDLA
+159 LNTAGLDDVA
-169 IAWIGSDVTL
+169 IAWVGSDVTV

-192 SIPSLIQSRVLVIA
+192 SVPSLIQTRVLVIA
-206 EPNSNFSIVESYG
+206 EPNSTFSLVESYG

-246 NSQINH
+246 NSQVNH

-267 TAIAQSKNSSYTN
+267 TAVSQAKNSHYTN
-280 YDFNLGAKF
+280 YDFNLGAKLC
-289 YRHNL
+289 RHNL
-294 DIFQQGEQT
+294 EIYQQGEQT

-327 RHPHGK
+327 HHPHGK

-361 MTNAI
+361 MTNAS
-366 QLNRNLVLSSKARV
+366 QLNRNLVLSSKARI

-423 HLLIDAFAGE
+423 HLLLDAFAGE
-433 ILDKIS
+433 ILDKVS
-439 LNSLQKRLRQ
+439 LKSLQQRLRQ
-449 CISCRTI
+449 CICCRTI

>member
-1 MTTTV
+1 MTTAV
-6 VLKNEPVRSLEDKFL
+6 VLKNESVNSLEDNYL
-21 GELVRQSES
+21 S
-30 KRSVIQS
+30 KLLSQCEKKNAVIQS
-37 DFLTDLKQTAMSVLA
+37 DFLTDLKQKAASVLT
-52 QSKFPNKRDEEW
+52 QSKFPSKKDEEW
-64 QFTDISEL
+64 QFTDISDL
-72 LKIDFQVAQKANL
+72 LKTDFQVAKETTL
-85 TTDIINQ
+85 TTDVLNQ
-92 FILEEAQQSRIVFI
+92 FVLEEAKNSRLVFV
-106 NGIYSPEFSNTKALT
+106 NGIYSAELSNTT
-121 ALDDRVYLGN
+121 ALLDHVYVGNLNN
-131 LSDLPDAQKVKLT
+131 LSDTKKTQLAS
-144 HYLGQQEGSN
+144 YLGQQEGSD

-159 LNTAGFSDLA
+159 LNTAGLDDVA
-169 IAWIGSDVTL
+169 IAWVGSDVTV

-192 SIPSLIQSRVLVIA
+192 SVPSLIQTRVLVIA
-206 EPNSNFSIVESYG
+206 EPNAKFSIVESYG
-219 AVTTNCT
+219 AVTDNCT

-231 KPYLS
+231 KPYFS

-246 NSQINH
+246 NSQVNH

-280 YDFNLGAKF
+280 YDFNLGSKLC
-289 YRHNL
+289 RHNL
-294 DIFQQGEQT
+294 DIYQQGEQT
-303 ETNLNGLTIIAGR
+303 ESNLNGLTLIAGR
-316 QVSDTHSAIYL
+316 QVSDTHSAIHL
-327 RHPHGK
+327 HHPHGK

-348 IFSGKVFVPKAAQ
+348 VFSGKVFVPKAAQ
-361 MTNAI
+361 MTNAS

-433 ILDKIS
+433 ILDKVS
-439 LNSLQKRLRQ
+439 LKSLQQRLRQ
-449 CISCRTI
+449 CIFCRTI